1 MEAQPSSEAKRKAKE
16 KAKEDKKKESRK
28 QSSLKQAQMKRDLK
42 KYCATHH
49 FAAANLKTRVYWVQ
63 RRKLVPAAY
72 EDKPVEKWHG
82 YYAELVRFGLTKE
95 DLELSKTYIAD
106 MGDGEKVPAGIGE
119 EPVSDSEA
127 GGDMQQKDMQE
138 SPGDT
143 EENADAI
150 AEAKADEGKPT
161 EANLSDAG
169 SSDDADISQP
179 PTPQK
184 TPKKTPEKL
193 TVDVSTP
200 KNIAVVEDM
209 PPVGPDGNPITPKYP
224 AAKYADEKSVASE
237 TAEDKAILA
246 MPDTPPTVLQL
257 GRKQRGY
264 IKQQYEQA
272 TAKIDVALQKIAVQA
287 KKIKL
292 YKEKLERRDATIAG
306 LEQENEKV
314 KGLETEVRSQSIRI
328 SQLETDNGNM
338 LSEVTSL
345 RADMEKKVRRER
357 ELLKQLEDSKSRVS
371 RLEADMKDQTKGTG
385 LADMDE
391 DAISDLGV
399 RAAQE
404 LKKAMTVRE
413 QIYAGMPEHRAI
425 AKENVDLRQELK
437 DAKDELKI
445 LREKDRAAVR
455 NIYALEK
462 ERAELRQDI
471 ANAGSNIG
479 PEAKSYQRLL
489 EDFKRQQE
497 RNEQLKKDI
506 KAREE
511 TKVYQN
517 YLTAKSNYVILRRL
531 CYMTPNKCAMLLH
544 NFTTLVERAYAKR
557 MEDFL
562 KFIPGIT
569 YLEKMKLVRANT
581 YVIETMKAVYKTWG
595 KYSLLS
601 SPEDGRFQAF
611 DVLPELDEKPS
622 THDIAEKFLAEIAK
636 LKPMGIA
643 PDSAIGKKT
652 SLNKFL
658 KLLATDPQFKGNMD
672 EYAAG
677 QEERGEYPTAEH
689 TLLAEAVSK
698 EYGIKV
704 TAKDIMVAQGL
715 NIENMQKPYTGM
727 TKAQRQRLR
736 KKHGDGRAAV
746 TPVGA
751 GRKRAHSTDMQPK
764 EAGDSRKRAHSADM
778 QPKKRAKPAEEVSIS
793 EESEAV
799 DSTADA

>member
-1 MEAQPSSEAKRKAKE
+1 MEAQTSNEAKM
-16 KAKEDKKKESRK
+16 KAKEDRKKESRK

-42 KYCATHH
+42 KYCATHY
-49 FAAANLKTRVYWVQ
+49 FAAADLKTRVYWVN
-63 RRKLVPAAY
+63 RRKLVPGSY
-72 EDKPVEKWHG
+72 EDKPVEQWHS

-106 MGDGEKVPAGIGE
+106 MGDGKEVPTGIGE
-119 EPVSDSEA
+119 EPVSDSETV
-127 GGDMQQKDMQE
+127 GDMQQRDTQG
-138 SPGDT
+138 SPGKDT

-179 PTPQK
+179 PTPK
-184 TPKKTPEKL
+184 KKSPKKL

-200 KNIAVVEDM
+200 KNIVVGDM

-224 AAKYADEKSVASE
+224 AAKYADEKSVTSE
-237 TAEDKAILA
+237 TSEDKAILA
-246 MPDTPPTVLQL
+246 MPDAPPTVPRL

-264 IKQQYEQA
+264 IQQQYEQA
-272 TAKIDVALQKIAVQA
+272 SATIDVALAKIAVQA

-292 YKEKLERRDATIAG
+292 YKEKLGRRDATIAG
-306 LEQENEKV
+306 LEQEKEKV
-314 KGLETEVRSQSIRI
+314 KGLETKVRSQGIRI

-345 RADMEKKVRRER
+345 KADMEKKVRKER
-357 ELLKQLEDSKSRVS
+357 ELMKQLEDSKSRVS
-371 RLEADMKDQTKGTG
+371 RLEADMKDQTKGMG

-391 DAISDLGV
+391 EEISDLGV
-399 RAAQE
+399 RGAQE

-413 QIYAGMPEHRAI
+413 QIFAGMPEHRAI
-425 AKENVDLRQELK
+425 AKENVDLRQEIK
-437 DAKDELKI
+437 DVQDELKI
-445 LREKDRAAVR
+445 LREKDKAAVR

-462 ERAELRQDI
+462 ERDELRQDI

-489 EDFKRQQE
+489 EDFERQQE

-511 TKVYQN
+511 TKVYQD

-569 YLEKMKLVRANT
+569 YLEKMRLVRGHT
-581 YVIETMKAVYKTWG
+581 YVIETIKAVYKTWG

-622 THDIAEKFLAEIAK
+622 THDIAERFLAEIAK
-636 LKPMGIA
+636 LKPMGIE
-643 PDSAIGKKT
+643 PDSPIGKETTLK
-652 SLNKFL
+652 KFL
-658 KLLATDPQFKGNMD
+658 RLLATDPQFKGNMD
-672 EYAAG
+672 EYSAG

-689 TLLAEAVSK
+689 MLLAEAVSK
-698 EYGIKV
+698 EHGIKV
-704 TAKDIMVAQGL
+704 TPKDIMAAQGL

-727 TKAQRQRLR
+727 TKAQRKRLR
-736 KKHGDGRAAV
+736 KTHGDGRAAV

-751 GRKRAHSTDMQPK
+751 GRKRAHSAAMQPK
-764 EAGDSRKRAHSADM
+764 EAGESRKRAHSADI
-778 QPKKRAKPAEEVSIS
+778 QPKKRTKPAEEVSIS

-799 DSTADA
+799 DSTAEA